1 MKATCF
7 CLSGLLTTGT
17 AYSIFKN
24 GIEYALKLSV
34 EVARHGERAPGKFF
48 EGLIDGPGFEV
59 GPKHLTKKGAE
70 SHYEIGKQLRQQF
83 SESNFI
89 NVDEYNP
96 MEVYILTTDKAR
108 AKHSAIAQMHGLYDF
123 QFQFPLPAAHDFQ
136 FNTPS
141 EQEDLILHARG
152 VTCPRFEKVALTLE
166 GANETIA
173 LYEELYAWIEEVFFT
188 KLRLDLNMPD
198 ANTKQMS
205 KVVDFIDWAIESD
218 LKLNFDLSE
227 QDLLFIELVDEVKQY
242 TEHGA

>member
-1 MKATCF
+1 M
-7 CLSGLLTTGT
+7 
-17 AYSIFKN
+17 
-24 GIEYALKLSV
+24 
-34 EVARHGERAPGKFF
+34 
-48 EGLIDGPGFEV
+48 
-59 GPKHLTKKGAE
+59 
-70 SHYEIGKQLRQQF
+70 
-83 SESNFI
+83 
-89 NVDEYNP
+89 
-96 MEVYILTTDKAR
+96 
-108 AKHSAIAQMHGLYDF
+108 
-123 QFQFPLPAAHDFQ
+123 
-136 FNTPS
+136 
-141 EQEDLILHARG
+141 HARG
-152 VTCPRFEKVALTLE
+152 VTCPRFEKVARTLE